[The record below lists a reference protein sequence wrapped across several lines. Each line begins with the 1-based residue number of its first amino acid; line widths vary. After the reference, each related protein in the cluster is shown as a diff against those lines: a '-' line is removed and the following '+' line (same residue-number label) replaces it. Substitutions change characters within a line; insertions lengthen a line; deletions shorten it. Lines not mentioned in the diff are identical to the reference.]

1 MRVKYLL
8 ICAFILFAGVNSKL
22 VANTDKS
29 FRIATFNI
37 LTYNPT
43 IVGEN
48 SWPDRLPY
56 VVKQIQQAQM
66 DIIGFQ
72 ECTNAQAEDLLI
84 QMPEY
89 SMVDDQYYG
98 ERKTS
103 CGVRIFYRN
112 SRFEIL
118 DKGFFFLAPN
128 SKSPGKG
135 WDAESIRACVW
146 VQFKDLVSG
155 EKFFHFNTH
164 LDHKGTKA
172 REEGAKLI
180 NSKIDEIVGSRPCFV
195 TGDFNHKPD
204 TKTYATMTEHMYDA
218 RLISKTAPKGPE
230 FTFADFKTPKFRIDY
245 LFVQKIKVLEYE
257 VLTKILGRYPS
268 DHCSVVIK
276 VEVK

>member
-1 MRVKYLL
+1 MKVKYVLGL
-8 ICAFILFAGVNSKL
+8 AWIVFVGFSANLM
-22 VANTDKS
+22 ANTEKS

-43 IVGEN
+43 ITGETA
-48 SWPDRLPY
+48 WPARLPY
-56 VVKQIQQAQM
+56 VVKQIRQAQM
-66 DIIGFQ
+66 DVLGVQ
-72 ECTNAQAEDLLI
+72 ECTNAQAEDLLN

-89 SMVDDQYYG
+89 SMVDDQYLG

-103 CGVRIFYRN
+103 TGIRILYRTN
-112 SRFEIL
+112 RFEVL

-128 SKSPGKG
+128 TKSPGKG

-146 VQFKDLVSG
+146 VQLKDKVSG
-155 EKFFHFNTH
+155 KKFFHFNAH

-172 REEGAKLI
+172 REESAKLI
-180 NSKIDEIVGSRPCFV
+180 NNMIDEIAGSKPCFV

-204 TKTYATMTEHMYDA
+204 TKTYATMTEHMYDS
-218 RLISKTAPKGPE
+218 RLVSKTEPKGPE

-257 VLTKILGRYPS
+257 VLTKVDGRYPS
-268 DHCSVVIK
+268 DHCAVVINA
-276 VEVK
+276 EVK